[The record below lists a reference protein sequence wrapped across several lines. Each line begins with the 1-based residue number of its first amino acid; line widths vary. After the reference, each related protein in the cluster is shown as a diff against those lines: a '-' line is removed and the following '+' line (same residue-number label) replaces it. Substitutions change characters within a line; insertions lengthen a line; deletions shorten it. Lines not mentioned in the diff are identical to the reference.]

1 MAYECSLSQPSGL
14 CCSLSGCIATL
25 RCPARKITTFC
36 RVVYCSLRNLKPC
49 TRSRK
54 ISSSVSLTA
63 DLEALSPSTEA
74 VSALI
79 RWHSEGFS
87 SLASWLVLKVALV
100 APLSC
105 ACPDTFQTVK
115 PLENP
120 SRCIP
125 QWCALVLYTMSLWLC
140 TRLHTNRMQQT
151 PPRKL
156 ILSRSKTEYV
166 PCSSI
171 YMIMQ
176 PMPYMALSTLF
187 LIWYQSALRS
197 ANW

>member
-1 MAYECSLSQPSGL
+1 MIKDFGLKWLRWKMPDVIAAGFPQQRLSRPFRAKWG
-14 CCSLSGCIATL
+14 
-25 RCPARKITTFC
+25 
-36 RVVYCSLRNLKPC
+36 
-49 TRSRK
+49 
-54 ISSSVSLTA
+54 
-63 DLEALSPSTEA
+63 ALGDA
-74 VSALI
+74 ALI
-79 RWHSEGFS
+79 RWHGEGFS
-87 SLASWLVLKVALV
+87 SLASWLVLKIALV
-100 APLSC
+100 APLSR
-105 ACPDTFQTVK
+105 AYPDTFHTVK

-120 SRCIP
+120 SRCIL
-125 QWCALVLYTMSLWLC
+125 QSCVLVLYTMSLWLC